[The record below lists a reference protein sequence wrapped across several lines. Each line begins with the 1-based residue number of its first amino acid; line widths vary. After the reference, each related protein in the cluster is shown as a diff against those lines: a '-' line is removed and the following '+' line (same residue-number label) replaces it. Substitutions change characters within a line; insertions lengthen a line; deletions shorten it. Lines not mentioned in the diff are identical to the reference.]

1 MAVLALSSADDVA
14 AWLQLPVNRTVDE
27 RERDS
32 ARIASGLQAA
42 REWITGNV
50 TVPASTAVADIPQ
63 SLHLA
68 CTLLAS
74 RWVSRADSI
83 YGIEAFSLGGES
95 GGVLTNDPDIRR
107 LLGPYRRQF
116 GIFPPLAEA
125 VTPAPASVP

>member
-14 AWLQLPVNRTVDE
+14 AWLQLPPNRTVDE
-27 RERDS
+27 RERDN
-32 ARIASGLQAA
+32 ARISAGLQAA
-42 REWITGNV
+42 REWISGNV
-50 TVPASTAVADIPQ
+50 TVAATTPAASIPQ

-83 YGIEAFSLGGES
+83 YGIEAFSLGGEA

-116 GIFPPLAEA
+116 GVYPPLAEA
-125 VTPAPASVP
+125 VVAPASIVP